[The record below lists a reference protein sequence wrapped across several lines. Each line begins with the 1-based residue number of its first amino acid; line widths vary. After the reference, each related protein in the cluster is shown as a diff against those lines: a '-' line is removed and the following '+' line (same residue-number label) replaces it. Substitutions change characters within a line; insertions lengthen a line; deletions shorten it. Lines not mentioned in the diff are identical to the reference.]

1 MYIPKVILRGAVSA
15 IAFVIWASIAI
26 YALTHL
32 HSLSFWQS
40 TSLGALGGVF
50 GLTASTMA
58 LLAYRTWIL
67 SRRVL
72 FAKVE
77 AMLRQKSDTDEETL
91 SYNRHGEE
99 YRIRVKRDSIPPA
112 IIATISTEIPVYNPN
127 TMRTEE
133 YTATTIY
140 CVDSLTCTIDRFVG
154 VTHHVLNDN
163 HVTRATKLDPPK
175 VKLSRVERSLAKR
188 AKPTQD
194 ELALEVIE
202 HFTS

>member
-1 MYIPKVILRGAVSA
+1 MHIPKIIKRGAMSA
-15 IAFVIWASIAI
+15 IALTAWAGIAI
-26 YALTHL
+26 YVFTHL
-32 HSLSFWQS
+32 HSLSFLQS
-40 TSLGALGGVF
+40 TSLCALSGVF
-50 GLTASTMA
+50 GLVASTMA
-58 LLAYRTWIL
+58 LLAYRTWVL
-67 SRRVL
+67 SRRTL

-77 AMLRQKSDTDEETL
+77 ALLQQRVNTGEETL

-112 IIATISTEIPVYNPN
+112 IIATISTEIPIYNPN

-154 VTHHVLNDN
+154 VTHYTLNDN
-163 HVTRATKLDPPK
+163 HAAQATKLNPPK

-188 AKPTQD
+188 AKLTQD

-202 HFTS
+202 HFAS